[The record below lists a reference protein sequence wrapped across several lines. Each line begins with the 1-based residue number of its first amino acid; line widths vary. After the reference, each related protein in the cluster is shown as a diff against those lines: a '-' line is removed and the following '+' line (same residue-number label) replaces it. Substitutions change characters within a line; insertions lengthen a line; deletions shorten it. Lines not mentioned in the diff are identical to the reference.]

1 MLKWLKDWLGSRKR
15 FQNQENEGKE
25 VKEMPN
31 KVGQV
36 FVCEIC
42 GNKVKMLVAGKGQL
56 ICCGQPMK
64 GVEEK

>member
-1 MLKWLKDWLGSRKR
+1 LGDSLKNLRLAAEICVLHK
-15 FQNQENEGKE
+15 NKE
-25 VKEMPN
+25 VSRVPN

-36 FVCEIC
+36 YVCEVC

-64 GVEEK
+64 LTEEK